1 MKKNYY
7 FKNSNDILKNYYK
20 NLDKSLNN
28 NSKLDIFSNT
38 DISIV
43 KSNNYNNEL
52 FEFNNDFTKN
62 KKNKIYNKSC
72 LKNKFNGIKYKNIN
86 INLNKLNNKY
96 TSKVNMTIKNINNT
110 SKCEKLINKN
120 LKSNNKNI
128 AVNNKINKCK
138 LFTIKDKTDQNIL
151 KTNFKNNKYLLYKD
165 NKINVNSKLK
175 QCIELIKCIK
185 NIHCRYVH
193 KVAFNNIKLLY
204 YNNNLSNISKKS
216 RNLDDT
222 ITFRNEINKEINK
235 SNYKNYILTN
245 LNKEIQ
251 DTSNI
256 NFDEINSKYNTNNKT
271 KIILNNSFISIEN
284 YDDKELINKDD
295 STISIDE
302 KKKLLFDNVV
312 EINTINKNKNGYVYL
327 IEKLIEVVNILKIN
341 DISDLIYNQTY
352 NKVLNYLKI
361 IDINKNL
368 IDYSSNNFHIFS
380 EYYYDILN
388 KHNNKYFKNLKI
400 KNKVYLSYY
409 NYIEKYI
416 KFSSDNRYINDTNK
430 SVNEHTYI
438 FNDSF
443 NIENNCS
450 EEVCFNWLDYINKL
464 ENDLDLEILYFKE
477 QNTNIIK
484 LRKNVKQIIIY
495 LLETVNKEESLF
507 NENLKKFNTFEFNQK
522 CLNCFIESEDINNNL
537 DSNTQKHN
545 VLVYDKYKYMYN
557 SYFCNIIL
565 PLLGVLIKDLNYINK
580 LIQFYN
586 IEIDKKFIFNN
597 LNDIVDYCNINYSF
611 NNIYNSYILNLIK
624 NTNNIKEIS
633 LENYSYLLNTFFENE

>member
-1 MKKNYY
+1 MKKNNY

-464 ENDLDLEILYFKE
+464 ENDLDLEILYFKK
-477 QNTNIIK
+477 QNTDIIK

>member
-1 MKKNYY
+1 MKKNNY

-62 KKNKIYNKSC
+62 KKNKIYNNSC